1 MKSNKYYIYM
11 KLVFRT
17 LTFHILC
24 IIVFGIIYFNYKDQF
39 HRDVNYTDDNKKT
52 PALIDCIFLSTTVQ
66 AGVGYS
72 DLYPFTNLAKIILI
86 IQQLIMISTNVF
98 LLYIFTL

>member
-1 MKSNKYYIYM
+1 M
-11 KLVFRT
+11 KLVIRT
-17 LTFHILC
+17 LTFHLFC
-24 IIVFGIIYFNYKDQF
+24 IIFFGLLYLIYKDQF
-39 HRDVNYTDDNKKT
+39 VTDPDFNVNKKKE
-52 PALIDCIFLSTTVQ
+52 PEIIDCFFLSITVQ

-72 DLYPFTNLAKIILI
+72 DLYPYTNLAKIILM